1 MSAKSKCPKF
11 RMTFYRWGFRVCAL
25 KYCMVI
31 DHNWPRLYCERYG
44 LRKVYRIG
52 RWSLRFPPR
61 RM

>member
-1 MSAKSKCPKF
+1 
-11 RMTFYRWGFRVCAL
+11 MTFYRWGFRVCAL